1 MELLID
7 FIIVA
12 VYVLASIAAIHA
24 VLHTRTAQGSI
35 AWLVSLI
42 TLPFL
47 SLPLYLIFGPR
58 KIQGY
63 IKARRAGDLEINHL
77 ARILLERSNAFK
89 STLKIHQES
98 IKVTEDLAKLPFTHH
113 NEVNLLIDGP
123 QSFNRFF
130 EAIEAAEHYVLV
142 QFYIVRDDATGQ
154 KFKDALLKKVRQGV
168 KVYLLYDSIGSYELS
183 SDYIN
188 ALKLGGIEVHGF
200 NDTSLR
206 NNRYLINFR
215 NHRKILVVDGKTAFV
230 GGLNIGNEYMGQD
243 PKFTTWRDT
252 HAEFSGPCVQ
262 SVQMV
267 FIEDWYWVTQDLP
280 QLNWHPTAAEGIKR
294 NPLRDDTLDNAQ
306 DDTSNHSLSSDSD
319 NSLDS
324 AAKSDN
330 ERPSSVANK
339 DVLVLA
345 TGPADTLESGTLF
358 FLQLVNSAK
367 SRLWI
372 ATPYFVPD
380 IQLISAL
387 QLAALRGV
395 DVRILLPKKSD
406 NLLMHLTSYATMNE
420 TAKAGIKFYHYLPGF
435 MHQKVLLIDKDITAI
450 GTANFGNRSFRLN
463 FELTM
468 LIAGKNIAKD
478 VETMLRSDFAQSKL
492 LNAADYEV
500 LPFLSKLLIQLARLS
515 SPVQ

>member
-1 MELLID
+1 MELLLD
-7 FIIVA
+7 FIFVT
-12 VYVLASIAAIHA
+12 VYVLAFIAAIHA

-35 AWLVSLI
+35 AWLVSLL

-47 SLPLYLIFGPR
+47 SLPFYLIFGPR

-77 ARILLERSNAFK
+77 ARILLERSNAYK
-89 STLKIHQES
+89 SKLEIHQES
-98 IKVTEDLAKLPFTHH
+98 IKVTEDLAKLPFTSH
-113 NEVNLLIDGP
+113 NDVKLLIDGQ

-130 EAIEAAEHYVLV
+130 EAIDAAQHYVLV

-154 KFKDALLKKVRQGV
+154 RFKEALLKKVRQGV

-183 SDYIN
+183 NDYIN
-188 ALKLGGIEVHGF
+188 ALKLGGVHIHGF

-230 GGLNIGNEYMGQD
+230 GGLNIGNEYMGED
-243 PKFTTWRDT
+243 PKFSIWRDT
-252 HAEFSGPCVQ
+252 HAEFTGPCVQ

-280 QLNWHPTAAEGIKR
+280 QLNWHPKGVGSTHDNI
-294 NPLRDDTLDNAQ
+294 DTNAPAKAQ
-306 DDTSNHSLSSDSD
+306 SLSP
-319 NSLDS
+319 
-324 AAKSDN
+324 A
-330 ERPSSVANK
+330 PPANK
-339 DVLVLA
+339 DVLVLP
-345 TGPADTLESGTLF
+345 TGPADSLESGTLF
-358 FLQLVNSAK
+358 FLQLINSAK
-367 SRLWI
+367 HRLWI

-420 TAKAGIKFYHYLPGF
+420 TAKAGIKFYHYQPGF
-435 MHQKVLLIDKDITAI
+435 MHQKVILIDKDITAI

-468 LIAGKNIAKD
+468 LIAGKSIAKD
-478 VETMLRSDFAQSKL
+478 VETMLRSDFAESKQL
-492 LNAADYEV
+492 SAADYEV

>member
-1 MELLID
+1 MTQALHPLEPSQIKPLVKASNKDIMELLID

-113 NEVNLLIDGP
+113 NEVNLLIDGQ
-123 QSFNRFF
+123 QSFSRFF

-168 KVYLLYDSIGSYELS
+168 RVYLLYDSIGSYELS
-183 SDYIN
+183 SDYIS
-188 ALKLGGIEVHGF
+188 ALELGGVLIHGF

-243 PKFTTWRDT
+243 PKFSFWRDT

-280 QLNWHPTAAEGIKR
+280 PT
-294 NPLRDDTLDNAQ
+294 
-306 DDTSNHSLSSDSD
+306 
-319 NSLDS
+319 
-324 AAKSDN
+324 
-330 ERPSSVANK
+330 
-339 DVLVLA
+339 
-345 TGPADTLESGTLF
+345 
-358 FLQLVNSAK
+358 
-367 SRLWI
+367 
-372 ATPYFVPD
+372 
-380 IQLISAL
+380 
-387 QLAALRGV
+387 QLASHCRRG
-395 DVRILLPKKSD
+395 
-406 NLLMHLTSYATMNE
+406 H
-420 TAKAGIKFYHYLPGF
+420 
-435 MHQKVLLIDKDITAI
+435 
-450 GTANFGNRSFRLN
+450 
-463 FELTM
+463 
-468 LIAGKNIAKD
+468 
-478 VETMLRSDFAQSKL
+478 
-492 LNAADYEV
+492 
-500 LPFLSKLLIQLARLS
+500 
-515 SPVQ
+515 

>member
-1 MELLID
+1 MELLLD

-12 VYVLASIAAIHA
+12 VYVLASIAAVHA

-35 AWLVSLI
+35 AWLVSLV

-77 ARILLERSNAFK
+77 ARILLERSNVFK
-89 STLKIHQES
+89 SKLKIHQES
-98 IKVTEDLAKLPFTHH
+98 IKVTEDLAKLPFTQQ
-113 NEVNLLIDGP
+113 NEVNLLIDGQ
-123 QSFNRFF
+123 QSFHRFF
-130 EAIEAAEHYVLV
+130 ESIKTAEHYILV
-142 QFYIVRDDATGQ
+142 QFYIIRDDETGQ
-154 KFKDALLKKVRQGV
+154 RFKEALLEKVSQGV

-183 SDYIN
+183 SDYIQS
-188 ALKLGGIEVHGF
+188 LKQGGVQVHGF

-243 PKFTTWRDT
+243 PKFSVWRDT

-280 QLNWHPTAAEGIKR
+280 QLNWHPEATNNISESLEADAALV
-294 NPLRDDTLDNAQ
+294 PST
-306 DDTSNHSLSSDSD
+306 T
-319 NSLDS
+319 
-324 AAKSDN
+324 
-330 ERPSSVANK
+330 RPKDIANK
-339 DVLVLA
+339 DVLVLP

-367 SRLWI
+367 TRLWI

-406 NLLMHLTSYATMNE
+406 NLLMHLTSFATMNE

-435 MHQKVLLIDKDITAI
+435 MHQKVMLIDKDITAI

-468 LIAGKNIAKD
+468 LIAGKSIAKD

-492 LNAADYEV
+492 LDASDYEL

>member
-1 MELLID
+1 MTQALHPLEPSQIKPLVKASNKDIMELLID

-89 STLKIHQES
+89 STLRIHQES
-98 IKVTEDLAKLPFTHH
+98 IKVTQDLAKLPFTHR
-113 NEVNLLIDGP
+113 NEVNLLIDGQ
-123 QSFNRFF
+123 QSFSRFF

-168 KVYLLYDSIGSYELS
+168 RVYLLYDSIGSYELS
-183 SDYIN
+183 SDYIS
-188 ALKLGGIEVHGF
+188 ALELGGVLVHGF

-243 PKFTTWRDT
+243 PKFSFWRDT

-280 QLNWHPTAAEGIKR
+280 QLNWHPTAAEGI
-294 NPLRDDTLDNAQ
+294 
-306 DDTSNHSLSSDSD
+306 SSDNNISGTPKPND
-319 NSLDS
+319 
-324 AAKSDN
+324 
-330 ERPSSVANK
+330 EHPSSVANK
-339 DVLVLA
+339 DVLVLP

-468 LIAGKNIAKD
+468 LIAGKDIAKD